1 MIETDSGPTRVRSRL
16 SVRENAPRRTT
27 SNLADVARQVLES
40 LDASARAS
48 GVRLR
53 LLVGADEAVVTIACD
68 PERARQVIG
77 DLVSHA
83 IGHTAAGGEIRLS
96 VNYHA
101 GPFGD
106 RRALVSVSYGA
117 SATLSESQRTA
128 VAMGGS
134 IVAGA
139 EVGTGNVF
147 TLVLPA
153 S

>member
-1 MIETDSGPTRVRSRL
+1 METGIAPAPAAPPRIARGD
-16 SVRENAPRRTT
+16 NPRRSA
-27 SNLADVARQVLES
+27 SNLAEIARLVLES

-53 LLVGADEAVVTIACD
+53 LVVGADEAVVTIACD
-68 PERARQVIG
+68 EDRARQVIS

-83 IGHTAAGGEIRLS
+83 IAHTAPGGEARLS

-117 SATLSESQRTA
+117 SAALSESQRIA
-128 VAMGGS
+128 AAMGGS

-139 EVGTGNVF
+139 DVAAGNVF